1 MTEFMADNDT
11 AMNRINPYTATA
23 TFGISYNGGYKGPN
37 TQTWYAPED
46 KPASWDTPEERPEYL
61 DHFGPNQLN
70 KSGPMY
76 LKTGG
81 IHPATSFM
89 FPARKYQYDD
99 GTTSWSRETVWHSA
113 SNYVSNL
120 PNQFNIKSGNDLWPI
135 IVVLVLL
142 FIIFVLRKKLNV

>member
-37 TQTWYAPED
+37 TQTWVMPEEQD
-46 KPASWDTPEERPEYL
+46 ASWEAPEERPEYL

-70 KSGPMY
+70 KSGSMY

-89 FPARKYQYDD
+89 FPARKIQHDD
-99 GTTSWSRETVWHSA
+99 GSATFSRETVWRDG

-120 PNQFNIKSGNDLWPI
+120 PNQFSSLGGNMWPI
-135 IVVLVLL
+135 ILVLVALL
-142 FIIFVLRKKLNV
+142 FVLMYRKKLGI

>member
-1 MTEFMADNDT
+1 MTEFLADDDT

-37 TQTWYAPED
+37 TQTWYAPEETS
-46 KPASWDTPEERPEYL
+46 ASWETPVEQPEYL

-70 KSGPMY
+70 KSGSMY

-89 FPARKYQYDD
+89 FPARKIQHDD
-99 GTTSWSRETVWHSA
+99 GHATFSRETMWRDG
-113 SNYVSNL
+113 SNYVSGL
-120 PNQFNIKSGNDLWPI
+120 PTGFDMTKNMWPLI
-135 IVVLVLL
+135 IALIVLVGIL
-142 FIIFVLRKKLNV
+142 VVARRNQA

>member
-1 MTEFMADNDT
+1 MTEFMADDDT

-46 KPASWDTPEERPEYL
+46 KPASWDVPAEKPEYL

-70 KSGPMY
+70 KSGSMY

-89 FPARKYQYDD
+89 FPARKIQHDD
-99 GTTSWSRETVWHSA
+99 GTATFSRETVWRNGD
-113 SNYVSNL
+113 NYVSGL
-120 PNQFNIKSGNDLWPI
+120 PTGFDLPRGMMWPI
-135 IVVLVLL
+135 LLIIALLVLA
-142 FIIFVLRKKLNV
+142 FVHRKKLGA

>member
-1 MTEFMADNDT
+1 MTEFMVNDDL
-11 AMNRINPYTATA
+11 AMDRINPYTATG

-37 TQTWYAPED
+37 TQTWYAPD
-46 KPASWDTPEERPEYL
+46 DAPASWDVPPEEPEYL

-89 FPARKYQYDD
+89 FPARKFQYDD
-99 GTTSWSRETVWHSA
+99 GTTSYARETVWSNA

-120 PNQFNIKSGNDLWPI
+120 PNQFSARGDSLWPI
-135 IVVLVLL
+135 ILVLIVLL
-142 FIIFVLRKKLNV
+142 FIFVYRKKMGI